1 MKPFIKKL
9 WMLPNKKFA
18 KKNLKGEIKAKKN
31 IPSIWHFFGKLKLK
45 ILISQIFN
53 LTRIFLQSYRISW
66 AQCRISVEGDF
77 CHCCTNALFSKLF
90 WALVNDLPW
99 LFIGVCSWCEAV
111 QNRNEELLL
120 PDFCSFEVGGFF
132 RVEITRC
139 TNEWV
144 EWCVT
149 QEKGNS
155 RRVGTHYNLNNTN
168 LTPLM

>member
-1 MKPFIKKL
+1 MENSDNADCST
-9 WMLPNKKFA
+9 LPGYFCKVA
-18 KKNLKGEIKAKKN
+18 G
-31 IPSIWHFFGKLKLK
+31 
-45 ILISQIFN
+45 
-53 LTRIFLQSYRISW
+53 FLGLNAGLVQS
-66 AQCRISVEGDF
+66 GDL